1 MYRRIMKENP
11 FLKSAACMLLTTL
24 IFAQAISAQT
34 NREVLTNVKI
44 IELVRLGLGEDI
56 IVEKIRQSN
65 CQCDTS
71 SAGLAKLQSAKV
83 PQAVIM
89 AMLNSASSEKP
100 YSDSVSDKPAPKPP
114 QGGSDKDGA
123 LSRNELSEMLE
134 PGIYLKE
141 GGKITAFEPTIYSG
155 SKTNFLAGA
164 LTYGLK
170 KTKIRVVIRGKSAN
184 IQVSTARPEFYFL
197 FSREYGNAGAVMS
210 GFSGYAATSPA
221 EFMMI
226 SMNIKENSREATLGE
241 IGAFSASTGASDKD
255 IREFAF
261 EKIRPGFYKVT
272 PKVDLATGE
281 YCFYYAGNAG
291 AGNKVFDFGVK
302 H

>member
-1 MYRRIMKENP
+1 MYKRIMKENP
-11 FLKSAACMLLTTL
+11 FLKSAAWILLTTL
-24 IFAQAISAQT
+24 IFVQAISAQT

-56 IVEKIRQSN
+56 IVEKIRQSQ

-100 YSDSVSDKPAPKPP
+100 YSDSVADKPAPKPP

-123 LSRNELSEMLE
+123 LSRNELNEMLE
-134 PGIYLKE
+134 PGIYLNE
-141 GGKITAFEPTIYSG
+141 GWKITAFEPTIYIG
-155 SKTNFLAGA
+155 TMTNFLAGA
-164 LTYGLK
+164 LTYGIK
-170 KTKIRVVIRGKSAN
+170 KTKIRAVIRGKSAN

-226 SMNIKENSREATLGE
+226 SMKIKENSREATLGE
-241 IGAFSASTGASDKD
+241 MGAFSASTGASDKD
-255 IREFAF
+255 IREFSF

-291 AGNKVFDFGVK
+291 AGNKVFDFGVR